1 VAYSIV
7 DKSGDRVYVRPFDG
21 TSGPFLVDANAQ
33 DPKWSANGRELFY
46 TSSVFSVL
54 FQLKIATTPA
64 APLPASTAVELKRL
78 PSDTFALNYD
88 VLRDGRVLRHAL
100 ASRDSHLNDNAIARK
115 QICAMSRT
123 AQSSQGIDD
132 KLAEWLAS
140 SRELASDDQDPAATI
155 ITRS

>member
-21 TSGPFLVDANAQ
+21 TSGAFLVDENAQ

-54 FQLKIATTPA
+54 FHRKIATTPA
-64 APLPASTAVELKRL
+64 APLPASTAVEPKRL

-88 VLRDGRVLRHAL
+88 VLRDGRVLRRVNELDAP
-100 ASRDSHLNDNAIARK
+100 APESPPIQVVLNWFEELK
-115 QICAMSRT
+115 QRVPV
-123 AQSSQGIDD
+123 
-132 KLAEWLAS
+132 
-140 SRELASDDQDPAATI
+140 R
-155 ITRS
+155 

>member
-46 TSSVFSVL
+46 TSSVSL
-54 FQLKIATTPA
+54 FRRKIATTPA

-88 VLRDGRVLRHAL
+88 AG
-100 ASRDSHLNDNAIARK
+100 
-115 QICAMSRT
+115 
-123 AQSSQGIDD
+123 
-132 KLAEWLAS
+132 
-140 SRELASDDQDPAATI
+140 
-155 ITRS
+155 